1 MRLKKKLKIKLFTSA
16 ERLIALRNL
25 KPKRK
30 EGFLKVISI
39 FSFIGIM
46 LGVAILIIVMSVMNG
61 FRTELTN
68 KILGFNPHVVI
79 KPYNNKNIDS
89 KFKEQLK
96 KEFPKIK
103 ILDSFSGEGVVIN
116 NDYAKGIIIK
126 GLDPKNKKNSIF
138 LKKIL
143 IEGDQYEISK
153 GEIIVGNELAMEL
166 NLAVG
171 DKINL
176 LSSVYIN
183 TPFGGLPKQ
192 ETYSVG
198 GVFSSGF
205 YEFDKNIVFLNLEE
219 TLFFFDKT
227 KLDINLEVYLPN
239 PLKANNIKDRIG
251 IINNNFYVYSWIDI
265 NKSFFSALKVERNV
279 MFIILTLIIIVAAF
293 NIISGLTILIKN
305 KTKEIA
311 ILKTLG
317 LSNKSIV
324 RSFFLTGFTIGFT
337 ASVFGIIIGILFSEN
352 IESIRVFLSYVMNVE
367 IFPSDVY
374 FLNEMPSEINSFSI
388 MIIFIFSLVI
398 TTIASLI
405 PAIAISKMNTIKA
418 LKYE

>member
-1 MRLKKKLKIKLFTSA
+1 LFTLA

-68 KILGFNPHVVI
+68 KILGFNPHIII
-79 KPYNNKNIDS
+79 KPYNNVKIDESFKN
-89 KFKEQLK
+89 QLK
-96 KEFPKIK
+96 KSFPDIQ
-103 ILDSFSGEGVVIN
+103 ILNSFSGEGVVIN
-116 NDYAKGIIIK
+116 NDYAKGIMIK
-126 GLDPKNKKNSIF
+126 GLDQKNKKNSIF

-143 IEGDQYEISK
+143 VEGDRSRIKK
-153 GEIIVGNELAMEL
+153 GEIIIGKELAIEL
-166 NLAVG
+166 NLAIG

-176 LSSVYIN
+176 LSSAYIS

-192 ETYSVG
+192 ETYTIEG
-198 GVFSSGF
+198 IFSSGF
-205 YEFDKNIVFLNLEE
+205 YEFDKNVVFLNLNE
-219 TLFFFDKT
+219 TLYFFEKE
-227 KLDINLEVYLPN
+227 KNDINLEVYLPN
-239 PLKANNIKDRIG
+239 PLTANYIKDKIG
-251 IINNNFYVYSWIDI
+251 IMNNNFYVYSWIDL

-279 MFIILTLIIIVAAF
+279 MFVILTLIIIVAAF

-305 KTKEIA
+305 KTREIA

-317 LSNKSIV
+317 LSNNSIIK
-324 RSFFLTGFTIGFT
+324 SFFLTGFTIGLIAT
-337 ASVFGIIIGILFSEN
+337 IFGISLGVLFSEN
-352 IESIRVFLSYVMNVE
+352 IESIRVFLSYILNVE

-374 FLNEMPSEINSFSI
+374 FLDEMPSEISFSSI
-388 MIIFIFSLVI
+388 IIIFIFSI
-398 TTIASLI
+398 TTTSLASLV
-405 PAIAISKMNTIKA
+405 PAITISKMSTIKA

>member
-1 MRLKKKLKIKLFTSA
+1 LFTSI
-16 ERLIALRNL
+16 ERLIAIRNL

-30 EGFLKVISI
+30 EGFLKVISV
-39 FSFIGIM
+39 FSFVGIM

-68 KILGFNPHVVI
+68 KILGFNPHVIV
-79 KPYNNKNIDS
+79 KPYNDETIKS
-89 KFKEQLK
+89 KFKEKLN
-96 KEFPKIK
+96 KIFTNIQ
-103 ILDSFSGEGVVIN
+103 ILDSYSGEGVVIN
-116 NDYAKGIIIK
+116 NDYAKGIMIK
-126 GLDPKNKKNSIF
+126 GLDPRNEKNSIF

-143 IEGDQYEISK
+143 IEGERDKIK
-153 GEIIVGNELAMEL
+153 NGEIIIGNELAMEL
-166 NLAVG
+166 NLSVG

-176 LSSVYIN
+176 LSSAYIN

-192 ETYSVG
+192 ETYSIEG
-198 GVFSSGF
+198 IFSSGF
-205 YEFDKNIVFLNLEE
+205 YEFDKNVVFLNLEE
-219 TLFFFDKT
+219 TLYFFNK
-227 KLDINLEVYLPN
+227 KKSDINLEIYLPD
-239 PLKANNIKDRIG
+239 PLKANDVKDKIG
-251 IINNNFYVYSWIDI
+251 IINNNFYVYSWIDL

-317 LSNKSIV
+317 LSNKSIIK
-324 RSFFLTGFTIGFT
+324 SFFLTGFTIGLI
-337 ASVFGIIIGILFSEN
+337 ASIFGIIIGVLFSEN
-352 IESIRVFLSYVMNVE
+352 IEAIRLFLSYVFSVE

-374 FLNEMPSEINSFSI
+374 FLDKMPSETNPFSI
-388 MIIFIFSLVI
+388 IIIFIFSLV
-398 TTIASLI
+398 TTSLASLI

>member
-1 MRLKKKLKIKLFTSA
+1 MFTSV
-16 ERLIALRNL
+16 EKLIALRNL

-30 EGFLKVISI
+30 ERFLKVISI

-68 KILGFNPHVVI
+68 KILGFNPHLTI
-79 KPYNNKNIDS
+79 KPYNSERIDS
-89 KFKEQLK
+89 KFKDQLNK
-96 KEFPKIK
+96 NFPNIEV
-103 ILDSFSGEGVVIN
+103 LDSYSGEGVVIN
-116 NDYAKGIIIK
+116 SDYAKGIVIK
-126 GLDPKNKKNSIF
+126 GLDPKNEKNSIF
-138 LKKIL
+138 LKRIL
-143 IEGDQYEISK
+143 IEGEGNKIK
-153 GEIIVGNELAMEL
+153 KEEIIIGNELAMEL

-176 LSSVYIN
+176 LSSVYIS

-192 ETYSVG
+192 ETYSVEG
-198 GVFSSGF
+198 ICSSGF
-205 YEFDKNIVFLNLEE
+205 YEFDKNVVFLNLEE
-219 TLFFFDKT
+219 TLHFFEKT
-227 KLDINLEVYLPN
+227 KQDINLEVYLPN
-239 PLKANNIKDRIG
+239 PLKANDIKAKIG
-251 IINNNFYVYSWIDI
+251 IINNNFYVYSWIDL

-317 LSNKSIV
+317 LSNKSIIK
-324 RSFFLTGFTIGFT
+324 SFFLTGFTIGLI
-337 ASVFGIIIGILFSEN
+337 ASVFGIIIGVLFSEN
-352 IESIRVFLSYVMNVE
+352 IESIRVFLSYILNVE

-374 FLNEMPSEINSFSI
+374 FLDEMPSEINPLSI
-388 MIIFIFSLVI
+388 MIIFIFSLV
-398 TTIASLI
+398 TTSLASLI
-405 PAIAISKMNTIKA
+405 PAITISKMNTIKA

>member
-1 MRLKKKLKIKLFTSA
+1 LFTSV
-16 ERLIALRNL
+16 EILIALRNL

-39 FSFIGIM
+39 FSFVGIM

-68 KILGFNPHVVI
+68 KILGFNPHIII
-79 KPYNNKNIDS
+79 KPYNDTKIDS
-89 KFKEQLK
+89 KFKGQLIK
-96 KEFPKIK
+96 NFPEIQV
-103 ILDSFSGEGVVIN
+103 LDSFSGEGVVIN
-116 NDYAKGIIIK
+116 NDYAKGLMIK
-126 GLDPKNKKNSIF
+126 GLDPKNTKNSIF

-143 IEGDQYEISK
+143 IEGERSK
-153 GEIIVGNELAMEL
+153 IKKGDVIVGKELAIEL
-166 NLAVG
+166 NLAIG

-176 LSSVYIN
+176 LSSTYIE

-192 ETYSVG
+192 ETYSVQG
-198 GVFSSGF
+198 IFSSGF
-205 YEFDKNIVFLNLEE
+205 YEFDRNVAFLNLKEA
-219 TLFFFDKT
+219 LYFFDKT
-227 KLDINLEVYLPN
+227 ERDINLEIYLPD
-239 PLKANNIKDRIG
+239 PLKANDFKDKIG
-251 IINNNFYVYSWIDI
+251 TMNNNFYVYSWIDL

-317 LSNKSIV
+317 LSNNSIIK
-324 RSFFLTGFTIGFT
+324 SFFLTGFTIGLI
-337 ASVFGIIIGILFSEN
+337 ASVFGIIIGVLFSEN
-352 IESIRVFLSYVMNVE
+352 IESIRVILSYIFNVE

-374 FLNEMPSEINSFSI
+374 FLDEMPSEVNPFSI
-388 MIIFIFSLVI
+388 IIIFIFSLV
-398 TTIASLI
+398 TTSLASLI

>member
-1 MRLKKKLKIKLFTSA
+1 LFTSV
-16 ERLIALRNL
+16 EKLIALRNL

-39 FSFIGIM
+39 FSFVGIM

-68 KILGFNPHVVI
+68 KILGFNPHVTI
-79 KPYNNKNIDS
+79 KPYNDEKINS
-89 KFKEQLK
+89 KFRNQLTK
-96 KEFPKIK
+96 NFPKIQ
-103 ILDSFSGEGVVIN
+103 ILDSYSGEGVVIN
-116 NDYAKGIIIK
+116 NDYAKGIMIK
-126 GLDPKNKKNSIF
+126 GLDQKNEKNSIF

-143 IEGDQYEISK
+143 IEGENNKIK
-153 GEIIVGNELAMEL
+153 NGEIIIGKELAIEL

-176 LSSVYIN
+176 LSSAYIS

-192 ETYSVG
+192 ETYVVEG
-198 GVFSSGF
+198 IFSSGF
-205 YEFDKNIVFLNLEE
+205 YEFDKNVVFLNLNE
-219 TLFFFDKT
+219 TLYFFNKT
-227 KLDINLEVYLPN
+227 EQDINLEVYLSN
-239 PLKANNIKDRIG
+239 PLKANDIKDEIG
-251 IINNNFYVYSWIDI
+251 IMNNNFYVYSWIDL

-317 LSNKSIV
+317 LSNTSIV
-324 RSFFLTGFTIGFT
+324 KSFFLTGFTIGLLAT
-337 ASVFGIIIGILFSEN
+337 IFGIILGILFSEN
-352 IESIRVFLSYVMNVE
+352 IESIRVFLSHIMNVE

-374 FLNEMPSEINSFSI
+374 FLEEMPSEISFFSI
-388 MIIFIFSLVI
+388 IIIFIFSL
-398 TTIASLI
+398 TTTSLASLV
-405 PAIAISKMNTIKA
+405 PAITISKMNTIKA

>member
-1 MRLKKKLKIKLFTSA
+1 LFTSA

-68 KILGFNPHVVI
+68 KILGFNPHVII
-79 KPYNNKNIDS
+79 KPYNDSKIDS
-89 KFKEQLK
+89 KFRDQLAK
-96 KEFPKIK
+96 NFTNIQV
-103 ILDSFSGEGVVIN
+103 LDSYSGEGVVIN
-116 NDYAKGIIIK
+116 IDYAKGLMIK
-126 GLDPKNKKNSIF
+126 GLDQDNEKNLIF

-143 IEGDQYEISK
+143 IEGNSGKIKK
-153 GEIIVGNELAMEL
+153 GQIIVGKELAIEL
-166 NLAVG
+166 NLALG

-176 LSSVYIN
+176 LSSVYIG
-183 TPFGGLPKQ
+183 TPFGSLPKQ

-205 YEFDKNIVFLNLEE
+205 YEFDRNVVFLNLKE
-219 TLFFFDKT
+219 TLYFFDKT
-227 KLDINLEVYLPN
+227 KSDINLEVYLSN
-239 PLKANNIKDRIG
+239 PLKADEIKDKIG
-251 IINNNFYVYSWIDI
+251 LMNNNFYVYSWIDL

-317 LSNKSIV
+317 LSNSSIIK
-324 RSFFLTGFTIGFT
+324 SFFLTGFTIGFM
-337 ASVFGIIIGILFSEN
+337 ASVFGILIGVLFSEN
-352 IESIRVFLSYVMNVE
+352 IESIRVFLSYILNVE

-374 FLNEMPSEINSFSI
+374 FLDEIPSEINSFSI

-398 TTIASLI
+398 TSLASLI

>member
-1 MRLKKKLKIKLFTSA
+1 MFNSA

-39 FSFIGIM
+39 FSFVGIM

-68 KILGFNPHVVI
+68 KILGFNPHVI
-79 KPYNNKNIDS
+79 IEPYNNLKIDS
-89 KFKEQLK
+89 NFRNELRKN
-96 KEFPKIK
+96 FPDMEV
-103 ILDSFSGEGVVIN
+103 LESYRGEGVVIN
-116 NDYAKGIIIK
+116 NNYAKGIMIK
-126 GLDPKNKKNSIF
+126 GLDPKNEKNSIF

-143 IEGDQYEISK
+143 IEGKKNKIK
-153 GEIIVGNELAMEL
+153 NGGIIVGKELAIEL
-166 NLAVG
+166 DLAVG

-176 LSSVYIN
+176 LSSAYIS

-192 ETYSVG
+192 ENYSVQG
-198 GVFSSGF
+198 IFSSGF
-205 YEFDKNIVFLNLEE
+205 YEFDKNVVFLNLNE
-219 TLFFFDKT
+219 TLFFFGKT
-227 KLDINLEVYLPN
+227 KDDTSLEVYLSN
-239 PLKANNIKDRIG
+239 PLKANDVKDKIG
-251 IINNNFYVYSWIDI
+251 IINNNFYVYSWIDL

-279 MFIILTLIIIVAAF
+279 MFMILTLIIIVAAF

-311 ILKTLG
+311 ILKILG
-317 LSNKSIV
+317 LSNSSIIK
-324 RSFFLTGFTIGFT
+324 SFFLTGFTIGFIAT
-337 ASVFGIIIGILFSEN
+337 ICGIIIGVLFSSN
-352 IESIRVFLSYVMNVE
+352 IETIRIFLSYLLNVE

-374 FLNEMPSEINSFSI
+374 FLEKMPSEINLFST
-388 MIIFIFSLVI
+388 MIVFIFSLV
-398 TTIASLI
+398 TTSFASLI

>member
-1 MRLKKKLKIKLFTSA
+1 MFTSA

-68 KILGFNPHVVI
+68 KILGFNPHIII
-79 KPYNNKNIDS
+79 KPYNNEKIDS
-89 KFKEQLK
+89 KFRDKLNK
-96 KEFPKIK
+96 NFPNIEV
-103 ILDSFSGEGVVIN
+103 LDSYSGEGVVIN
-116 NDYAKGIIIK
+116 NDYAKGLMIK
-126 GLDPKNKKNSIF
+126 GLDPENKKNSIF
-138 LKKIL
+138 LRKIL
-143 IEGDQYEISK
+143 IEGNINKLKKEQ
-153 GEIIVGNELAMEL
+153 IIVGKELAIEL
-166 NLAVG
+166 NLSIG

-176 LSSVYIN
+176 LSSVYIG

-192 ETYSVG
+192 ETYSIQG
-198 GVFSSGF
+198 IFSSGF
-205 YEFDKNIVFLNLEE
+205 YEFDKNVVFLNLDE
-219 TLFFFDKT
+219 TLYFFDKNES
-227 KLDINLEVYLPN
+227 DINLEIYLPN
-239 PLKANNIKDRIG
+239 PLKANYIKDRIET
-251 IINNNFYVYSWIDI
+251 INNNFYVYSWIDL

-317 LSNKSIV
+317 LSSSSIIK
-324 RSFFLTGFTIGFT
+324 SFFLTGFTIGFV
-337 ASVFGIIIGILFSEN
+337 ASISGILIGVLFSEN
-352 IESIRVFLSYVMNVE
+352 IESIRVFFSYVLNVE

-374 FLNEMPSEINSFSI
+374 FLDELPSEINSFSI
-388 MIIFIFSLVI
+388 IIIFIFSLL
-398 TTIASLI
+398 TTSLASLI